1 MLKQLKRIKVRKP
14 SFRSLNASFF
24 RTFDLNILE
33 IMRIITARMSSTASS
48 KYMMLKLLRNDEEI
62 YRERRLDGTLSVI

>member
-48 KYMMLKLLRNDEEI
+48 KYMMLKLLRKDEEI